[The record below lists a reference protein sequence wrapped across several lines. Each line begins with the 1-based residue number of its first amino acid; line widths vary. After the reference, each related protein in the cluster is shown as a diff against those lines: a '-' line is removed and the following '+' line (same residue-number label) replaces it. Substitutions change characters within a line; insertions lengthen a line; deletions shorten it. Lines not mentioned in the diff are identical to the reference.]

1 VTPKPIPVKVGDLVV
16 VVTDADLAVLNGL
29 DIELE
34 RWCRSLERSWHEEV
48 DPAVE
53 GYPLTAGREHEKLS
67 RYHPAGSYPR
77 ASLNA
82 LERAGLVK
90 RGKLRGG
97 TRWYVTAAGD
107 ELLQERED
115 ELGPA
120 LCAHCWVEPSI
131 PDLQVEGEPPRWS
144 SVDQLCPSCALE
156 VLTRVVRES
165 DEDLE
170 RAEESA
176 ANARRYVAAV
186 RDALEALPDD

>member
-1 VTPKPIPVKVGDLVV
+1 MTPKPIPVKVGDLVV
-16 VVTDADLAVLNGL
+16 VVTDIDLAILNGL

-34 RWCRSLERSWHEEV
+34 RWCRTLERGWREPV
-48 DPAVE
+48 DPAVQ
-53 GYPLTAGREHEKLS
+53 GYALTNGREHENLC

-90 RGKLRGG
+90 RGKRQGG

-115 ELGPA
+115 ELPPA
-120 LCAHCWVEPSI
+120 LCSACWVEPSV
-131 PDLQVEGEPPRWS
+131 PDLQVKVEAPRWS
-144 SVDQLCPSCALE
+144 RVDELCPSCALE
-156 VLTRVVRES
+156 VLTRVERER

-170 RAEESA
+170 RAEEA
-176 ANARRYVAAV
+176 AGAVDRYCSAV
-186 RDALEALPDD
+186 RDALEELPDD